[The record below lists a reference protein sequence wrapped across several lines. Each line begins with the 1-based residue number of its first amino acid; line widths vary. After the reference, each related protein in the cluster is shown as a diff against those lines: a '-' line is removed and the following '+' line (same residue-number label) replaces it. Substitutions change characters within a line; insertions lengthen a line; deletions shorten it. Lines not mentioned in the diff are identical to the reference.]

1 MAADSLFPFI
11 DATVADMPVLA
22 TNTTPQ
28 EYNWNF
34 TANEFVLTNGK
45 PTIVTG
51 TDALKIWII
60 KSLSTQ
66 RYCFPAYTWNYGQE
80 FESLVGQGLSAEAM
94 QSEAQ
99 RYLTDALSPNPHIT
113 SIKDVSVT
121 LDGSKVSIDFT
132 AVTDQ
137 GEVSISVVQ

>member
-1 MAADSLFPFI
+1 VAADSLFPFI
-11 DATVADMPVLA
+11 DATVADIPASTTA
-22 TNTTPQ
+22 TISQ
-28 EYNWNF
+28 EYNWDF
-34 TANEFVLTNGK
+34 DANEFILTNGK

-51 TDALKIWII
+51 SDALKIWIT
-60 KSLSTQ
+60 KALSTQ

-99 RYLTDALSPNPHIT
+99 RYLTDVLLINPHIT
-113 SIKDVSVT
+113 SVKDVSIT
-121 LDGSKVSIDFT
+121 LDGSKTTVTFT

-137 GEVSISVVQ
+137 GEVNISGI